1 MGDLPDFGH
10 FRKYEEII
18 PDFDSFLE
26 VLGRPQPYWIR
37 VNTLRI
43 EPSELANRME
53 SKGFCLERF
62 GNLPVFRIV
71 SMPVRHPGATVE
83 HSLGHYYVQDL
94 SSMMPPIALAPQPG
108 ETVLD
113 IAAAPGS
120 KTTQMA
126 EMMANTGTIVAND
139 VSRERIAALV
149 GNLERLGVTNVV
161 VTLRDGRSASFGLEF
176 DRVLVDAPCTG
187 EGVVR
192 KNPCGFRAPTE
203 RDHRSFAGLQKAIL
217 RNAYRHLRRGGL
229 LVYSTCTFNP
239 LENEGVIHFAIE
251 NLGAE
256 VLSFSLPIPHAQG
269 VEEWNGRAFHPDVKR
284 CARIYPHMVD
294 TGGMF
299 VGLLR
304 KP

>member
-1 MGDLPDFGH
+1 MGDLPYIGY

-18 PDFDSFLE
+18 PDFESFIEALR
-26 VLGRPQPYWIR
+26 RPQPYWIR
-37 VNTLRI
+37 ANTLRI
-43 EPSELANRME
+43 KPSELADRLE
-53 SKGFCLERF
+53 SKGFRLERYRDMS
-62 GNLPVFRIV
+62 VFRVVDI
-71 SMPVRHPGATVE
+71 PVRHPGATVE
-83 HSLGHYYVQDL
+83 HSLGLYYVQDL

-126 EMMANTGTIVAND
+126 EMMANSGTIVAND

-149 GNLERLGVTNVV
+149 GNLERLGVTNVI
-161 VTLRDGRSASFGLEF
+161 VTLRDGRAASFGTEF

-203 RDHRSFAGLQKAIL
+203 RDHRSFAGLQRAIL
-217 RNAYRHLRRGGL
+217 RNAFRHLRSGGL
-229 LVYSTCTFNP
+229 LVYSTCTLNP

-256 VLSFSLPIPHAQG
+256 VLPLSLPVPHAQG
-269 VEEWNGRAFHPDVKR
+269 VEEWNGRAFHPNVKR
-284 CARIYPHMVD
+284 CARIYPHMAD